1 MQGAWF
7 GQALLLASVLL
18 GGCVAPPSPAPP
30 QGTGASDTGCRVTYV
45 ADGDTIHLACPETGE
60 VKARLLGFDTPEVYS
75 PKCREELAAGQQ
87 ATAVLRQV
95 LRSGP
100 ITAARFQGHD
110 RYGRELVRLEV
121 AGRDIARQMIS
132 SGYAAPYSGGR
143 HPDWCGML

>member
-1 MQGAWF
+1 MRGPWF
-7 GQALLLASVLL
+7 ARGLLLTAFLL
-18 GGCVAPPSPAPP
+18 AGCVAPTDPAPK
-30 QGTGASDTGCRVTYV
+30 GTGISTDTGCRVTYV
-45 ADGDTIHLACPETGE
+45 ADGDTVHLSCPGTGE

-75 PKCREELAAGQQ
+75 PGCRKELAAGQQ
-87 ATAVLRQV
+87 ATAILKQV

-121 AGRDIARQMIS
+121 GGQDVARRMIA
-132 SGYAAPYSGGR
+132 SGYARPYSGGR